1 MATIRGG
8 VKDRIIHEI
17 GRAIKQAQLEWCG
30 VGCVRACTG
39 RWLVLSLDAA
49 LLHGLRSLGRGYWP
63 VVATLLDRPSLNT
76 IMSLPYATKPL
87 TRGRSWVCLCLN
99 EGQLENYLH
108 VLISHPGLL
117 ATHYEAHGLL
127 RDPHRAHLLLMLAA
141 GLEHLKFAI
150 PMDVPGWMQAEGSLG
165 SSSGTSMN
173 SMSLS
178 LTSMSS
184 SLPSP
189 SVQDCLD
196 LDTTCS
202 EALEENWKT
211 SADWA
216 AAQQKYLQTNP
227 PKSSSQSPSRVTSG
241 SALLRQNCS
250 LVIATLAITTKMS
263 RRKRQSRSSSQ
274 NSSGGTTPITIIPV
288 SAGRKVGQLHED
300 TTGTANTLL
309 GDSTEAPSSAGK
321 NCDNRCKEDTSV
333 ARNKGTS
340 KCHSRLATDNAQR
353 QGPGEKTVLINNT
366 QPSGVETEKVE
377 YNKGE
382 GPEKD
387 GTRMEPKVVLRQNVS
402 SKNSEKRVSFTD
414 TTEAEMNNKT
424 MHKRLSLCSGSV
436 SGMEIRD
443 LGDLKELLSSLK
455 VQGLLPITLSLDEL
469 FSSFDQASHSAQC

>member
-202 EALEENWKT
+202 EALEENW
-211 SADWA
+211 
-216 AAQQKYLQTNP
+216 
-227 PKSSSQSPSRVTSG
+227 
-241 SALLRQNCS
+241 
-250 LVIATLAITTKMS
+250 MS

>member
-202 EALEENWKT
+202 EALEENWLSVEEEVPVSYPRCEELEK
-211 SADWA
+211 
-216 AAQQKYLQTNP
+216 
-227 PKSSSQSPSRVTSG
+227 
-241 SALLRQNCS
+241 
-250 LVIATLAITTKMS
+250 AIHIEHIPKMS